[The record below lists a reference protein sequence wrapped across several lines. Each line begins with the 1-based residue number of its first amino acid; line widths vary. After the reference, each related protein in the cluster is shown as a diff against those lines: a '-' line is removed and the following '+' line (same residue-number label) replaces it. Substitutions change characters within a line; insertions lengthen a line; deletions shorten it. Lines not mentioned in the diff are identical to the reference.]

1 MENVELILIILLIIG
16 FCLLLFL
23 ILRELACWYFK
34 INERIELQKKTN
46 SLLEQIFKQLGGDIK
61 YSDKDSTKETQG
73 EGYTIGEL
81 LNKIKE
87 SKQS

>member
-34 INERIELQKKTN
+34 INERIELQKETN
-46 SLLEQIFKQLGGDIK
+46 SLLKGMLRELE
-61 YSDKDSTKETQG
+61 DSAPDNVDENNTKEI
-73 EGYTIGEL
+73 E
-81 LNKIKE
+81 
-87 SKQS
+87 KQ

>member
-34 INERIELQKKTN
+34 INERIELQKETN
-46 SLLEQIFKQLGGDIK
+46 SLLKGILRELEDSAPDNVDENNIEEIEKQ
-61 YSDKDSTKETQG
+61 
-73 EGYTIGEL
+73 
-81 LNKIKE
+81 
-87 SKQS
+87 